1 MTETGADTAL
11 ATLREVERENHP
23 TMRPRDAATL
33 ILLDRRGPAPK
44 VLLGRR
50 HSRHAFMPGK
60 FVFPGG
66 RVEPYD
72 GRMAVASDLRPEHE
86 ARLLKRLRRPS
97 ASRARAMA
105 LAAIRETCE
114 ETGLLI
120 GRKAEDAPTPP
131 TQDWRAFADARV
143 LPDLNALHFIAR
155 AITPPGRSRRF
166 DARFFVADA
175 DAVVHQIEG
184 VVGPDSELDE
194 LVWVPI
200 AETKDLDLPTITQV
214 VLDELARRVAAGFD
228 PTIPVPF
235 YRMLRRQMVREML

>member
-1 MTETGADTAL
+1 MSETAADGAL
-11 ATLREVERENHP
+11 ATLREVERESHP
-23 TMRPRDAATL
+23 TLRPRDAATL
-33 ILLDRRGPAPK
+33 ILLDRQGPAPR

-50 HSRHAFMPGK
+50 HARHAFMPGK

-72 GRMAVASDLRPEHE
+72 GRMPAAAELRPEYE
-86 ARLLKRLRRPS
+86 SRLLKQIRRP
-97 ASRARAMA
+97 AVSRVRAMA

-114 ETGLLI
+114 ETGLLV
-120 GRKAEDAPTPP
+120 GRKTGSPLPVPAEP
-131 TQDWRAFADARV
+131 WRAFGEAGV
-143 LPDLNALHFIAR
+143 LPDLGALHFIAR

-175 DAVVHQIEG
+175 EAVAHRIDG

-200 AETKDLDLPTITQV
+200 AETRQLDLPTITQV
-214 VLDELARRVAAGFD
+214 VMDELARRVAAGFD
-228 PTIPVPF
+228 PAIPVPF
-235 YRMLRRQMVREML
+235 YRTLRRRVVREML